1 MWLFFRENDVFQ
13 CSKASSTFLE
23 SLLVH
28 TPEESFL
35 SVWLLRRR
43 ICTQILW
50 KHHVTL
56 IQIRKL
62 NFSVNFSVKSTC
74 FFDKFSKNCECFV
87 SIVSDLAQKLPV
99 FLFFSVSVL
108 KPSIF
113 STKSPFA
120 AFFHV
125 VNRCSWKS
133 LKLQQRK
140 LTPSKHMAWVCSL
153 VDMCIFCLV
162 WKKYHTHHTVILPD
176 WMLEKWALLVLPSSL
191 SRD

>member
-56 IQIRKL
+56 FS
-62 NFSVNFSVKSTC
+62 NFSQNSTYLSIFLWNRHVSLTNIQRIVNTFT
-74 FFDKFSKNCECFV
+74 
-87 SIVSDLAQKLPV
+87 DLAQKLPV

-153 VDMCIFCLV
+153 VEMCIFCLV
-162 WKKYHTHHTVILPD
+162 WKKYHRHHTVFFYQI
-176 WMLEKWALLVLPSSL
+176 EC
-191 SRD
+191 